1 MGVLGGKEFN
11 VWTETQLSSI
21 NRAALK
27 KRCLDLRDHVGLDLL
42 PPMPRQPEGM
52 VEWMLGVQKLAIGV
66 DQPAVYQANDEYY
79 APAPSAAAPD
89 MFDRGPSRG
98 AAYGDYDQEPIS
110 RGGYAPSDAVS
121 VAESRVGAF
130 GSKTFVF
137 EGKEYNVWTEGQL
150 SAMGRDALKN
160 RCLDFRDHIGRDRLP
175 PMPRHPEAMVQ
186 WLLCVQKV
194 VMQGGDSDEHPTGG
208 MMRGGPPGGGP
219 PGGMARGGPAI
230 DYQRGYEPSEVG
242 SQAPSEAQSNYE
254 KNMQDAQAIR
264 RRNQG
269 SGGLW

>member
-1 MGVLGGKEFN
+1 MGEP
-11 VWTETQLSSI
+11 
-21 NRAALK
+21 A
-27 KRCLDLRDHVGLDLL
+27 
-42 PPMPRQPEGM
+42 
-52 VEWMLGVQKLAIGV
+52 GVP
-66 DQPAVYQANDEYY
+66 DQ
-79 APAPSAAAPD
+79 
-89 MFDRGPSRG
+89 FDRGPSRG
-98 AAYGDYDQEPIS
+98 TAYGDYDRGPAAVPDQFDRGPSRGTAYGDYDRGPAAVPDQFDRGPGRGTAYGDYDREPAAVPDQFDRGPGRGPAYGDYDQEPIS

>member
-1 MGVLGGKEFN
+1 MGEP
-11 VWTETQLSSI
+11 
-21 NRAALK
+21 A
-27 KRCLDLRDHVGLDLL
+27 
-42 PPMPRQPEGM
+42 
-52 VEWMLGVQKLAIGV
+52 GVP
-66 DQPAVYQANDEYY
+66 DQ
-79 APAPSAAAPD
+79 
-89 MFDRGPSRG
+89 FDRGPSRG
-98 AAYGDYDQEPIS
+98 TAYGDYDRGPAAVPDQFDRGPSRGTAYGDYDRGPAAVPDQFDRGPGRGTAYGDYDREPAAVPDQFDRGPGRGPAYGDYDQEPIS

-242 SQAPSEAQSNYE
+242 SQAP
-254 KNMQDAQAIR
+254 
-264 RRNQG
+264 
-269 SGGLW
+269 